1 MKSTKF
7 AHFLV
12 AAALTLSVGSSPIV
26 SADDTE
32 LYLGDLGGN
41 VVRHNVLFVLDTSL
55 SMRSNIA
62 ATGKSR
68 IDTLREAMDSLIAG
82 LDNVNVGIMRMNGTK
97 DPEANSANLFCD
109 ADLIAAGGQKYGRT
123 TGSPTWGH
131 VCYMPTGGTVLF
143 PVANLDA
150 PLTDFGSEFSSEI
163 SSSIITSED
172 DATQTVA
179 AANATTDA
187 QVLEVAYQQCGT
199 APGDQ
204 VTIEVSIDAD
214 NEDDSEDTSDGDVF
228 DNATIELAN
237 HPAGFIFEFDQTNG
251 GVTIPALP
259 AQAPIISANIEF
271 TAQSAGDVDVNTS
284 IYGEL
289 NPVPNDFGDG
299 ANNITS
305 RARTSAI
312 VSWPS
317 VPAVVAEDTFTTPD
331 ISSIVQEIVDQPGWD
346 TNGSNGGSTGQRDI
360 MAILFEGDDGGIS
373 REVYA
378 RDSGSV
384 KAAKLSVTYCANP
397 VATKQRVGLRF
408 QDMRIPQG
416 ATITG
421 ATIDFTAANPN
432 LNQDGTAGT
441 DNVIIYAEDTDNAND
456 FSLSNPTINARS
468 PTTASIDWTVD
479 QMGTWVEGN
488 SYSTPDLSAAVQEVT
503 DRGGW
508 CGGNSLAMI
517 LEGDTTNVMRAAQSF
532 DAGAPPVLRVSYDET
547 GISGS
552 DTGCNVR
559 THSVPVAQSDHDA
572 RMETGG
578 SDVVRIDL
586 NGLPMGNS
594 NEWMIGTIFKAPIS
608 PGSNVISARL
618 VFTATGNANAS
629 GLSPLIVNAEASDD
643 ADAFTSSAG
652 DLSAANRPRV
662 TGTGIPVTLDV
673 PAAASN
679 TPFPVDGGE
688 LGFDVKPLVDQVIAR
703 PGWDYDNKIA
713 FFVTNGATNIYRQ
726 AHARDANNGR
736 EARLVLEVQEDSASS
751 TVKTVRERLFEIN
764 DTLKTSN
771 LLGWTPST
779 ETLLEAAYYWR
790 SKPVRFGAQRG
801 LARIPNAAAGTIG
814 TANGIDYT
822 QWTERT
828 LTSHP
833 DSHTGGTYTPA
844 GCEFEYSSACQQD
857 LLTNATYVS
866 PFRTGLE
873 CSQNFMIFL
882 TDGAPT
888 FVNDVTEAEVVAE
901 FPDISSCSTA
911 SSYNS
916 KGAKGRC
923 AREII
928 EELATKDQDPT
939 LSGDQTVKT
948 HTIAFN
954 LTDNSAVTWL
964 GQLATGGGGN
974 FYTADTADSLIGV
987 FDEIFAEILSVPRSF
1002 AAPSISANAFNRLFS
1017 RDEAYFGLF
1026 LPESDNRWSGNVKKY
1041 KLCVDTTLGGA
1052 GTCELGD
1059 ILDANNASAITGDP
1073 AQFDSNAQSLWS
1085 AAPDGLRVEEGGAG
1099 GEITDFNQRT
1109 IFTDVAL
1116 TAGTASLGTEL
1127 SDTGFQIDA
1136 SLWDATET
1144 EPTRNAVCPTPSTDT
1159 STADGQDCENR
1170 MLWMLGKD
1178 VLDQDTD
1185 GSTTDTRWWF
1195 HDVLHSSPVTA
1206 TYGKAGSDFIDK
1218 ILVGT
1223 NEGGLHM
1230 INSVSGVEEWA
1241 FIPNSLM
1248 GDQIAL
1254 FDDTGLHSYGMDSTP
1269 VLRVNDVNG
1278 NGEIDPGA
1286 GDFIHVFSA
1295 QRRGGSDIYA
1305 LDITPSSTLTAV
1317 TDTIVPKFLWRIAGG
1332 VTGDFERM
1340 GLSFSVPT
1348 LATIGVPGGGG
1359 TTVPREVLIFGGG
1372 YDPAL
1377 DSDTGTGEARLFGTA
1392 AGDPNLGNAI
1402 YVVDA
1407 ATGARIL
1414 WMSSSADSSNGD
1426 AIEVA
1431 DMKYSIPSEIKVF
1444 DSDGDGYDDRFYVGD
1459 TAGQVWRVDL
1469 AGIDPSST
1477 ATKGNTVVGKLAS
1490 ISTAGGTPPVDERRF
1505 FYPPSVVQVLDT
1517 EYSNA
1522 TNGEYD
1528 YILLG
1533 TGNRANPIDTGVKD
1547 RFYAFRDTNIGPMAD
1562 AGGDNIADDYP
1573 RAILVANSNSGAI
1586 DHSDL
1591 VDVTNDF
1598 FGAVDGDVGYET
1610 ALGWYLDL
1618 SVTGVADP
1626 TDPSAPPAS
1635 DGLSSGQAGEKV
1647 LSAADVNNGILIFTT
1662 YVPADPDPLKPCE
1675 PVEGNGFAY
1684 NMDIL
1689 TTKAAIDWDDS
1700 TTGYNG
1706 ISGRSQ
1712 KIGVGIPSGAIAV
1725 FTNEGV
1731 TVLIGTGD
1739 AAKNLG
1745 KIADTPR
1752 FNTYWNQK

>member
-1 MKSTKF
+1 MNDMKSTKL

-109 ADLIAAGGQKYGRT
+109 ADLTAAGGQKYGGN
-123 TGSPTWGH
+123 TGNPSWGK

-150 PLTDFGSEFSSEI
+150 PLTEFPSEAGSAEI
-163 SSSIITSED
+163 SASIITSED

-179 AANATTDA
+179 GSVISNSD
-187 QVLEVAYQQCGT
+187 VLEIAYQQCDPT
-199 APGDQ
+199 DE

-214 NEDDSEDTSDGDVF
+214 NEDDSEDPSNGDVF
-228 DNATIELAN
+228 DNTTIELAD
-237 HPAGFIFEFDQTNG
+237 HPAGFIFEFDQSKG
-251 GVTIPALP
+251 GVTTPVLP
-259 AQAPIISANIEF
+259 AQAPIISAHIEF
-271 TAQSAGDVDVNTS
+271 TAQSAGNVDVNTS

-289 NPVPNDFGDG
+289 NLVPNDFNDG
-299 ANNITS
+299 PDNITN
-305 RARTSAI
+305 RAPTSAI

-331 ISSIVQEIVDQPGWD
+331 ISGIVQEIVNQPGWNS
-346 TNGSNGGSTGQRDI
+346 NGSSGGGVNERDI

-373 REVYA
+373 RTVYA
-378 RDSGSV
+378 ADGSST
-384 KAAKLSVTYCANP
+384 KAAKLSVTYCDTPVANP
-397 VATKQRVGLRF
+397 QSVGLRF
-408 QDMRIPQG
+408 QDIRIPQG
-416 ATITG
+416 ATITS
-421 ATIDFTAANPN
+421 ATIDFTSANPN
-432 LNQDGTAGT
+432 LNQDGTTGT
-441 DNVIIYAEDTDNAND
+441 DNVIITAEDSDSASD
-456 FSLSNPTINARS
+456 FSMANPDINARS
-468 PTTASIDWTVD
+468 PTTASVDWTVD
-479 QMGTWVEGN
+479 QMGAWVEGN
-488 SYSTPDLSAAVQEVT
+488 SYTTPDLSSVVQEVT

-508 CGGNSLAMI
+508 CGGNNLALI
-517 LEGDTTNVMRAAQSF
+517 LEGDTTNVMRAAKSF

-547 GISGS
+547 GITGG

-572 RMETGG
+572 RMATDGT
-578 SDVVRIDL
+578 VRIDL
-586 NGLPMGNS
+586 NGLPMGNNS
-594 NEWMIGTIFKAPIS
+594 EFMIGTIFKAPIA
-608 PGSNVISARL
+608 PGSTVLSARL
-618 VFTATGNANAS
+618 VFTATGNATAS
-629 GLSPLIVNAEASDD
+629 GLSPLIVNAEASND
-643 ADAFTSSAG
+643 AAAFSSTANDLATS
-652 DLSAANRPRV
+652 NRPRV
-662 TGTGIPVTLDV
+662 TGSGIPVTLDV
-673 PAAASN
+673 PTAANNA
-679 TPFPVDGGE
+679 PFPVDGGE
-688 LGFDVKPLVDQVIAR
+688 VGFDVKPLVDQVIAR
-703 PGWDYDNKIA
+703 PGWNYDNKIA
-713 FFVTNGATNIYRQ
+713 FFVTNGASNIYRQ

-736 EARLVLEVQEDSASS
+736 EPRLVLEVQEDTASA

-822 QWTERT
+822 QWTNRT

-833 DSHTGGTYTPA
+833 DSHTGGTYTPS
-844 GCEFEYSSACQQD
+844 GCEFEYTSDCQQD
-857 LLTNATYVS
+857 LLTGATYVS

-888 FVNDVTEAEVVAE
+888 FVNNVTEAEVVAE

-911 SSYNS
+911 SAYNA
-916 KGAKGRC
+916 KGSKGRC

-928 EELATKDQDPT
+928 EELATKDQDTT

-954 LTDNSAVTWL
+954 LNDNSAVTWL

-974 FYTADTADSLIGV
+974 FYTADTADSLLGV

-1052 GTCELGD
+1052 GTCVLGD
-1059 ILDANNASAITGDP
+1059 ILDANNTSAITGDP
-1073 AQFDSNAQSLWS
+1073 AQFDANAQSLWS
-1085 AAPDGLRVEEGGAG
+1085 SAPDGLRVEEGGAG
-1099 GEITDFNQRT
+1099 GEITDYNLRT
-1109 IFTDVAL
+1109 IYTDVAL
-1116 TAGTASLGTEL
+1116 TAGNATLGTPL
-1127 SDTGFQIDA
+1127 TDSGYKIDA
-1136 SLWDATET
+1136 SLWDASET
-1144 EPTRNAVCPTPSTDT
+1144 EPTRNAVCATPSTDT
-1159 STADGQDCENR
+1159 STADGQDCEDR

-1178 VLDQDTD
+1178 VLDQNTD

-1206 TYGKAGSDFIDK
+1206 TYGKTGTDFIDK

-1230 INSVSGVEEWA
+1230 INSASGIEEWA

-1254 FDDTGLHSYGMDSTP
+1254 FDDTGLHNYGMDSTP

-1278 NGEIDPGA
+1278 NGEIDPAA

-1305 LDITPSSTLTAV
+1305 LDITPSAKLTAV

-1377 DSDTGTGEARLFGTA
+1377 DADTGTGEARVFGAA

-1414 WMSSSADSSNGD
+1414 WISSSADASNGD

-1573 RAILVANSNSGAI
+1573 RAILVANSNSGPI
-1586 DHSDL
+1586 DHTDL
-1591 VDVTNDF
+1591 VDVTNDY

-1618 SVTGVADP
+1618 SVTGVAPGPSDP
-1626 TDPSAPPAS
+1626 TAPPSSA
-1635 DGLSSGQAGEKV
+1635 GLSAGQPGEKV

-1684 NMDIL
+1684 NLDIL
-1689 TTKAAIDWDDS
+1689 STKAAIDWDDS
-1700 TTGYNG
+1700 TAGYNG
-1706 ISGRSQ
+1706 ISGRAQ

-1745 KIADTPR
+1745 KIAETPR
-1752 FNTYWNQK
+1752 FNTYWNQE